1 MNENATW
8 VLVAANVAAYVALF
22 VYVWRTRRVATNFSN
37 ERPWWIP
44 AVDMRAIVVLLIF
57 VFFGVAYAN
66 NPSDET
72 LKGALIA
79 AFSGAWGFYLGSSR
93 SAGEIRQQADTA
105 TKTAR
110 DAVAFARE
118 TAHSNEEREPE
129 EPTKVE
135 VVQPPGK
142 PVPTKDVPGGAAAP
156 PSDPTATPAMEE

>member
-1 MNENATW
+1 M
-8 VLVAANVAAYVALF
+8 
-22 VYVWRTRRVATNFSN
+22 N

-57 VFFGVAYAN
+57 LFFGVAYAQ
-66 NPSDET
+66 NPTDET

-93 SAGEIRQQADTA
+93 SAGEIRAQADTA

-110 DAVAFARE
+110 EAVAFARE
-118 TAHSNEEREPE
+118 TVADALPAEPE
-129 EPTKVE
+129 APTKVE

-142 PVPTKDVPGGAAAP
+142 PVPTTDEPGPAFVPPP
-156 PSDPTATPAMEE
+156 PSGSTATPTMEE

>member
-1 MNENATW
+1 M
-8 VLVAANVAAYVALF
+8 
-22 VYVWRTRRVATNFSN
+22 N

-57 VFFGVAYAN
+57 LFFGVAYAQ

-93 SAGEIRQQADTA
+93 SAGEIRAQADTA

-110 DAVAFARE
+110 EAVAFARE
-118 TAHSNEEREPE
+118 TAAAPLDE

-142 PVPTKDVPGGAAAP
+142 PVPTTEEPGPSFVPPP
-156 PSDPTATPAMEE
+156 PSGSTATPTMEE